1 MMVWA
6 SDLMHGIACSQ
17 PRAPA
22 HCEFPKWAGSA
33 LLSKWGGGL
42 PEATSSGFLSISLP
56 KGMIMAGFVNL
67 RSKYFSPQA
76 HNFSIKNGTQMESE
90 RSCVEELVGGGGG
103 EGCSDPV
110 SSGSAGSA

>member
-1 MMVWA
+1 MGLRVLSLGPLPTA
-6 SDLMHGIACSQ
+6 SSPSGQ
-17 PRAPA
+17 V
-22 HCEFPKWAGSA
+22 
-33 LLSKWGGGL
+33 LLCFQNGGGGL